1 MGPIISPDKNKKLS
15 RIERTGCW
23 IIQPNVIGEEYI
35 VYIRKLDFYMS
46 NRVGFVDGDKLITIV
61 KEKVLKYSVSNELN
75 DCDLFT
81 KRIFDKYEYR
91 VKT

>member
-1 MGPIISPDKNKKLS
+1 MEYNNLKVLYTPNVYKRFKNKNLS

-46 NRVGFVDGDKLITIV
+46 NRVGFIDDDKLINIV
-61 KEKVLKYSVSNELN
+61 KEKVLK
-75 DCDLFT
+75 CF
-81 KRIFDKYEYR
+81 RIDNNNWLIFPICFS
-91 VKT
+91 